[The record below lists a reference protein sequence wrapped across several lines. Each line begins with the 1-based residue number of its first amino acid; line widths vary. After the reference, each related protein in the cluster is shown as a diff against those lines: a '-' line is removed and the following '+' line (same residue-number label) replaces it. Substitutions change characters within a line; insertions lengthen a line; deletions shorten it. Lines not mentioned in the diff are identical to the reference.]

1 MAVQKSK
8 RTPATRGNRRVHD
21 KLKKPAL
28 STDSTTGETH
38 LRHRVSPDGFYRGEQ
53 VIAQPEIETET
64 AGQSPSV
71 VGGQA
76 RRSIRRDDS
85 FHCTGSAIG

>member
-8 RTPATRGNRRVHD
+8 RTPATRGNRRAHD

-38 LRHRVSPDGFYRGEQ
+38 LRHHVGADGFYRGKK
-53 VIAQPEIETET
+53 IFNTPTE
-64 AGQSPSV
+64 SL
-71 VGGQA
+71 
-76 RRSIRRDDS
+76 D
-85 FHCTGSAIG
+85 